1 VTSQGKGREMP
12 ENKARKSKVPWGL
25 VIVMV
30 AVLGAGV
37 YFVKSVLSEKSPR
50 KRNSFTVVTLLK
62 PPPPPPVEKPPEPK
76 IEEIQKEEIIAPEQ
90 EAAEPEAPSAEQD
103 DAPAGDKL
111 GVDAEGAAGSDAF
124 GLVGKK
130 GGRSLLAGD
139 GGGLGKLTLLTRF
152 AEYSQI
158 VESEIRK
165 KVRKRL
171 DEEGGIPKGNHQVI
185 ARVSVDG
192 NGAVVDFKIVGSS
205 GDHKIDEAVRDS
217 VGKVQISS
225 PPPDGMPR
233 TMVIRITSK
242 G

>member
-90 EAAEPEAPSAEQD
+90 EAAEPEAPSAEQ